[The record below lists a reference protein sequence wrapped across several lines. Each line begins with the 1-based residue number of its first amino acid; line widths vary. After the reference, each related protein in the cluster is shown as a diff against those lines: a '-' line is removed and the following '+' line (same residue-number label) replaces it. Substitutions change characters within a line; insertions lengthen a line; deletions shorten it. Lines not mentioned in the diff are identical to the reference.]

1 MGAPRTHDICQP
13 PEFTT
18 IIANTATMIE
28 RPIKIPATKLPAS
41 RNRVI
46 EFFMIHL
53 ACIHG
58 VRNFETSQWVSARIA
73 K

>member
-1 MGAPRTHDICQP
+1 MGAPKTHDICQP

-41 RNRVI
+41 RNRVR
-46 EFFMIHL
+46 EFFMIYHD
-53 ACIHG
+53 
-58 VRNFETSQWVSARIA
+58 VRDSDASQWVSALIA